1 MLYLFINNLN
11 IVSVIIKVSSF
22 RFLFFYFFPQPKSRF
37 FSAIWWVSDD
47 IKFQDQREAMPC
59 GKRISLQMREII
71 SRLYLELNYSVREVF
86 VTLFNSD
93 PALCSLQYLGR
104 LCNALRLAAF
114 RETYLIGGPKSSGRP
129 LSLSYFN
136 RLLIQ
141 HSVLSNKTR
150 RLCEMYQE
158 YCVMFYPDND
168 VEDAEEE
175 DNAHHRL
182 SLSTFGRTLKRQHI
196 SRKIIER
203 RNINQNPVEGLEF
216 LDSIAHINPIFMID
230 IDESKQ
236 DRQSRELKFGYAPEG
251 EACIKDQIIINNTA
265 YSTIAAVTPMGFM
278 D

>member
-1 MLYLFINNLN
+1 
-11 IVSVIIKVSSF
+11 
-22 RFLFFYFFPQPKSRF
+22 
-37 FSAIWWVSDD
+37 
-47 IKFQDQREAMPC
+47 MPC
-59 GKRISLQMREII
+59 GKRIYLQMREII

-175 DNAHHRL
+175 DNNAHHRL
-182 SLSTFGRTLKRQHI
+182 SISSFGRTLKRQPI
-196 SRKIIER
+196 LKKII
-203 RNINQNPVEGLEF
+203 
-216 LDSIAHINPIFMID
+216 
-230 IDESKQ
+230 
-236 DRQSRELKFGYAPEG
+236 
-251 EACIKDQIIINNTA
+251 
-265 YSTIAAVTPMGFM
+265 
-278 D
+278 